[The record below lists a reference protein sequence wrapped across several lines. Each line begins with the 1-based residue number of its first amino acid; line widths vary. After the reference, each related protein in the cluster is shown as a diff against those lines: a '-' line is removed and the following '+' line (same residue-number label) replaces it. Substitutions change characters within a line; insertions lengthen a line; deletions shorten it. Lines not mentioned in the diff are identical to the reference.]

1 MLGLVVTEDQPVYER
16 GLAMDEMER
25 SIERLIV
32 RYLVAHTQCSGCGRR
47 YAAKDV
53 HVHDHRGDIWLA
65 SVTCRHCGLQGL
77 VMAAVGARD
86 VEDVEAVEAVSGAE
100 GDDQLDVEALGSI
113 SVDEVLDFHCLV
125 EGFDG
130 DMWELLE
137 AEK

>member
-1 MLGLVVTEDQPVYER
+1 
-16 GLAMDEMER
+16 MDDMER

-47 YAAKDV
+47 YSPKDV

-86 VEDVEAVEAVSGAE
+86 VEDVEAVEAVSSAE
-100 GDDQLDVEALGSI
+100 ADDSLDVEALGSI
-113 SVDEVLDFHCLV
+113 SADEVLDFHCLV
-125 EGFDG
+125 QGFDG
-130 DMWELLE
+130 DMWQLLE
-137 AEK
+137 ADN